1 MRILGLDV
9 GKKRIGVAIS
19 DSLNITAQ
27 PLEAIVRKSDG
38 GTLEAIKGIIS
49 EFDVGEIVVGL
60 PLNMNGTKGES
71 AELALK
77 FAEELKKRFD
87 KPVKMWDERL
97 TTAEAERFLIK
108 SDVSRKKRKGVKD
121 TMAAQLILEGY
132 LNSREGTSGV

>member
-9 GKKRIGVAIS
+9 GTKRIGAAIS

-27 PLEAIVRKSDG
+27 PLEAIARKSDG
-38 GTLEAIKGIIS
+38 DALEAIKGIIS

-71 AELALK
+71 AQLALK
-77 FAEELKKRFD
+77 FAEELKKKFD

-97 TTAEAERFLIK
+97 TTAEAERLLIK
-108 SDVSRKKRKGVKD
+108 SDVSRKKRKGVRD

-132 LNSREGTSGV
+132 LNAREGANGV